1 MRISYVKGF
10 SPPFKVL
17 AYRLVLKIDCYV
29 GLTLID

>member
-1 MRISYVKGF
+1 MRISYVRGF
-10 SPPFKVL
+10 SHSFKVL